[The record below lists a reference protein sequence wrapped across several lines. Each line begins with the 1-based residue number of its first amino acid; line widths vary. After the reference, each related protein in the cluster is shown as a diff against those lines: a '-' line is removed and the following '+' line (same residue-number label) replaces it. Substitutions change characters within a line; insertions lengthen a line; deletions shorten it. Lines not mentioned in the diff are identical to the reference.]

1 MRAGPQWFILIETL
15 GILSFAINAMI
26 VAKAKNL
33 STLGVFTCAFA
44 TALGGGTLRDI
55 LLGPGAQP
63 FFWVAFPFYVVA
75 IFVLSVAYANLAVLR
90 SAIARRDYI
99 IKETAELVALAS
111 LGALG
116 AAKAFNILSPAIAPG
131 GWGFAQLLIL
141 CAFLGAASAAFGS
154 IIRDILVN
162 EMPGA
167 LKPGLRIRHHFR
179 SSARGA
185 PDPPPARGTARSR
198 RAART
203 PARWAR
209 PVSTG
214 GRSGRRRS
222 SPKGLLATAPAG
234 DPARAEPPPGPA

>member
-26 VAKAKNL
+26 VAKARNL

-75 IFVLSVAYANLAVLR
+75 IFVLSVAYSNLATLR
-90 SAIARRDYI
+90 GVISRRDYM

-116 AAKAFNILSPAIAPG
+116 AAKAFNILSPTIAPDA
-131 GWGFAQLLIL
+131 WGMAQLLIL
-141 CAFLGAASAAFGS
+141 CAFLGAVSAAFGG
-154 IIRDILVN
+154 IIRDVLLN
-162 EMPGA
+162 EAPAA
-167 LKPGLRIRHHFR
+167 LKPGVGTLEALFIGCAVLAILRM
-179 SSARGA
+179 AEV
-185 PDPPPARGTARSR
+185 PQP
-198 RAART
+198 
-203 PARWAR
+203 WA
-209 PVSTG
+209 
-214 GRSGRRRS
+214 
-222 SPKGLLATAPAG
+222 LLAGFIVIIGIRAPILIG
-234 DPARAEPPPGPA
+234 KRPRPIPASGQAT